1 MNLHERVLSV
11 LACRLVSEV
20 VIGAPYTVSKEMMDH
35 FNVDLVCHGMTPIS
49 PDTDGSDPYAYPKSL
64 VCTNLLVHSIPNQLQ
79 LYKYQTALFIGKIQ
93 EGR

>member
-20 VIGAPYTVSKEMMDH
+20 VIGAPYTVTKELMDH

-49 PDTDGSDPYAYPKSL
+49 SDINGTDPYAYPKSL
-64 VCTNLLVHSIPNQLQ
+64 VCA
-79 LYKYQTALFIGKIQ
+79 TACPARPSHVQ
-93 EGR
+93 V